1 MKGKDMSL
9 KTRMIEKLNQALAP
23 ELLDVVDDSHRH
35 AGHLGNPGSAAGSET
50 HFSVKVV
57 SSAFAGKTRLARHR
71 MVNDALAEELATGLH
86 ALAIDARAPGE

>member
-1 MKGKDMSL
+1 MSL
-9 KTRMIEKLNQALAP
+9 KTRMMEKLNEALAP

-57 SSAFAGKTRLARHR
+57 SAAFVGKSRLARHR
-71 MVNDALAEELATGLH
+71 MINGVLADELAAGLH